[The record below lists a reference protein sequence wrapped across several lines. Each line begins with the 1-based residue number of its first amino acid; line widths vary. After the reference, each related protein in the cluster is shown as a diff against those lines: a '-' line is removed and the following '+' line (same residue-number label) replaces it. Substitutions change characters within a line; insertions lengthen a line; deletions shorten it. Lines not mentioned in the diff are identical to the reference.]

1 MIRSMT
7 GYGRGGE
14 VISLGRLSVEA
25 RSTNHRYLDIS
36 LKLPKKLSPFE
47 ARIKDVVKSRFS
59 RGRVD
64 ISLAMDS
71 EEKNQFTLEP
81 NIDVAQMYV
90 QALQSLKAK
99 LDIQGEVTLDLVA
112 RAKDIIT
119 PKEVEGDIDTCWEE
133 VSKVLLSCLQALE
146 EMRERE
152 GRSLVI
158 DLEQRL
164 KRITSHIKEV
174 KVRSPSV
181 LEAYRKRLANRVAE
195 MTGGMEVDRWRLH
208 QEIAYFADRS
218 DINEELVRIDSH
230 LKQFGE
236 MLKSDEPIG
245 RKMEFLLQEIHRE
258 VNTISAKAND
268 VVISQRVVEIKGELE
283 KMREQ
288 IQNIE

>member
-158 DLEQRL
+158 DLKQML

-174 KVRSPSV
+174 KVRSRSV